1 MTQSPIFD
9 SLVLP
14 NGTSVPNRIAKA
26 AMEENIADIAGHTP
40 SKELI
45 KLYDVWAKGGAGTII
60 TGNVMIDR
68 EAFTGPGGVA
78 LDEYSDLTPFRHW
91 AKVSKSAGAQV
102 WMQINHPGR
111 QMRADL
117 GLPVYAPS
125 AVSFLEHPVEGV

>member
-1 MTQSPIFD
+1 MGPSPIFN

-26 AMEENIADIAGHTP
+26 AMEENLADIDGHAP
-40 SKELI
+40 SKEI
-45 KLYDVWAKGGAGTII
+45 FRLYDAWAKGGAGTII
-60 TGNVMIDR
+60 TGNVMVDR
-68 EAFTGPGGVA
+68 HAFTGPGGVA
-78 LDEYSDLTPFRHW
+78 LDEHSDLALFRKW
-91 AKVSKSAGAQV
+91 ADISKAQGAQV

-125 AVSFLEHPVEGV
+125 AVSLPLLFCRR